1 MKPEGRREAIEG
13 LASGFYVQALL
24 LVTGIVAARILGPD
38 ERGQLALIWI
48 VVLTLVQL
56 GTLGLPLAVTFE
68 IATGSR
74 VGTLLRVLRPV
85 VVAQVA
91 TAIVLYG
98 VLAVIVLEGRV
109 PETPILIAAAVIP
122 AWLVQGY
129 VLAALQGKHA
139 FRPLHVMRVLAMSL
153 YTAFL
158 VLGVLAG
165 QSSLLFVTGAW
176 VVAYVLAGF
185 GSFFVVVRMLAR
197 EAREAREGAEQK
209 PPALGSMLRFG
220 LSGFLGSVS
229 PTETFRVDQ
238 LVVGLALST
247 QDLGLY
253 VAALAF
259 CNLPRFMAQGL
270 GLVAYPRIAAEAD
283 RAIQRRM
290 LWRFAG
296 LGTLAALVVALPLVA
311 FDDELMTL
319 AFGDAFAGAA
329 TTMQIL
335 VLGTVVLCARRM
347 LSDGLRGAGAPGAGS
362 LAEVVALIALVPA
375 ILLLAPP
382 YGLEGIAVALAIS
395 YAVSLGV
402 LLLALERQGLGVINR
417 RHQSP

>member
-24 LVTGIVAARILGPD
+24 LVTGIVAARILGPE
-38 ERGQLALIWI
+38 ERGQLALVWI

-74 VGTLLRVLRPV
+74 VNTLFRVLRPV

-98 VLAVIVLEGRV
+98 VLAMIVLEGRV
-109 PETPILIAAAVIP
+109 PQTPILIAVAVIP

-158 VLGVLAG
+158 VVGVLAG

-176 VVAYVLAGF
+176 VVAYVLGGF
-185 GSFFVVVRMLAR
+185 GSFFVVVRMM
-197 EAREAREGAEQK
+197 AREAREGEDEK
-209 PPALGSMLRFG
+209 RPALGSMLRFG

-283 RAIQRRM
+283 RAIQRRL

-311 FDDELMTL
+311 FDEELMTL

-347 LSDGLRGAGAPGAGS
+347 LADGLRGAGAPGAGS

-402 LLLALERQGLGVINR
+402 LLLALERQGLGVTNR